1 MLLSSRCL
9 VIGEVAQAHD
19 GSLGTAHA
27 YIDAIAAAGADAV
40 KFQTHLAEFESTPA
54 EPWRIRFSLQDAT
67 RYAYWHRVSFNEE
80 QFAGLRNHAVE
91 RGLEFLSSP
100 FSLEAAQMLERIG
113 VNAWKIAS
121 GEVSNGPLLEFM
133 LQTGKPLL
141 LSTGMSAMEEVDA
154 AIERFSGAGAEFAV
168 LQCTSKYPCPA
179 EEIGLNMLRLF
190 RERYGC
196 KVGLSDHSGTI
207 FPALAAVTLGA
218 NVIEVHVTLSRE
230 CFGPDVPASITT
242 SELTQLVK
250 GVRYIERML
259 NRPVEKNRMAA
270 ELEPVRNIFRK
281 SIVLRESLPA
291 GTVLRTEHLVLK
303 KPGTGLAGASLP
315 DVIGKRLTRAL
326 EADEILHEADLAVAD

>member
-121 GEVSNGPLLEFM
+121 GEVSNGPLLEFI
-133 LQTGKPLL
+133 
-141 LSTGMSAMEEVDA
+141 AA

-168 LQCTSKYPCPA
+168 LQCTSKYPCPG

-207 FPALAAVTLGA
+207 FPALAAVALGA

-259 NRPVEKNRMAA
+259 NCPVEKNRMAA

-303 KPGTGLAGASLP
+303 KPGTGLAGASLQ

-326 EADEILHEADLAVAD
+326 EADEMLHEADLAVAD

>member
-168 LQCTSKYPCPA
+168 LQCTSKYPCPG

-207 FPALAAVTLGA
+207 FPALAAVALGA

-259 NRPVEKNRMAA
+259 NCPVEKNRMAA

-303 KPGTGLAGASLP
+303 KPGTGLAGASLQ

-326 EADEILHEADLAVAD
+326 EADEMLHEADLAVAD